1 MEISNFGSAGQASA
15 KAQALQFG
23 MNLTKEVIDRMIAKR
38 QWRRQNAINQ
48 YHAQMAFAQNE
59 SSKRQSDAF
68 NSISGQMAQYKLAH
82 INPNASFG
90 QLGVAHSTPTSSS
103 APVSSP
109 IDNSYGVSDS
119 NNWFAGTRDAIQ
131 QLFNSEQQSR
141 DFEFQQAQQK
151 RQFEHD
157 VAIQQNDINKEL
169 LMQYVDLK
177 QKSDISDKDRA
188 LKEKE
193 INDNYD
199 IAERNIAYL
208 YAKLGVDDENAKA
221 LVALQRD
228 QFEFNK
234 TKANAE
240 TDLTQMQTKALYTE
254 NERLE
259 LNRRYDELVAP
270 VIASMFSYYPSDN
283 KAWHDISSNEED
295 MKMFLEALQANGI
308 TYRDLCW
315 YIQRNNLRGDSFTVI
330 KEAVTNACNLVGEV
344 VDVAKGA
351 SSVYRD
357 VKVGKGME
365 KHGEVYD
372 KQVQHQIDLD
382 EDAKNE
388 KKRDAQA
395 KAEALKAKKQ
405 KEFSDAKVEH
415 EQNLKKASQEQID
428 AIFQKYGR
436 KRQR

>member
-1 MEISNFGSAGQASA
+1 MEIPNFAQVSA
-15 KAQALQFG
+15 KANALQFG
-23 MNLTKEVIDRMIAKR
+23 LNTTKEVIDRLIAKR
-38 QWRRQNAINQ
+38 QARRQNALNE

-59 SSKRQSDAF
+59 TSKRQSDAF
-68 NSISGQMAQYKLAH
+68 NSISGQIAQYKLAH
-82 INPNASFG
+82 INPNAAFG

-103 APVSSP
+103 ASVSSP
-109 IDNSYGVSDS
+109 IDNSIPSVDS

-131 QLFNSEQQSR
+131 QMFNSEQQTR
-141 DFEFQQAQQK
+141 DFEFQQQQQK

-199 IAERNIAYL
+199 IAERNITYL
-208 YAKLGVDDENAKA
+208 YAKLGVDDSNAKA

-234 TKANAE
+234 AKANAE
-240 TDLTQMQTKALYTE
+240 TDLTQMQTRALYTE

-295 MKMFLEALQANGI
+295 MQMFLEALKANGI

-330 KEAVTNACNLVGEV
+330 KEAVTNACNVVGEI

-357 VKVGKGME
+357 VKVGQGMQ

-372 KQVQHQIDLD
+372 KQVQHQLDLD
-382 EDAKNE
+382 AEANEE
-388 KKRDAQA
+388 KKRDAKA
-395 KAEALKAKKQ
+395 KADALKAKKE
-405 KEFSDAKVEH
+405 KEASD
-415 EQNLKKASQEQID
+415 LKAEKEQISRKATQEEIT
-428 AIFQKYGR
+428 AIMEKYGR
-436 KRQR
+436 KKQR